1 MSVLVVSDDEEA
13 ARALCSAVS
22 RAGLI
27 AAWAAS
33 VDEAWRNV
41 ALNPPMVLVAD
52 TELTEI
58 PDFIEQIRED
68 HPWTRVYLMA
78 DPDGIVPR
86 LTAPLVAKP
95 FDAAQF
101 AELLAREVE
110 LAELDRGRRSL
121 LAHVDELALLVQS
134 SFEAIIGLSDDG
146 TILSWNHGAETLYGY
161 AAGEII
167 GRDIEV
173 LEPGGAPK
181 ERLSRGARQV
191 TEVRRHTKLGQDII
205 VHLSLSPVPNTQYTA
220 LRFAEVSLD
229 VTARRK
235 LERELEHAERLAT
248 VGRMAASMAH
258 EINNPLAVIRASTGY
273 VAQIAEQISDPDLAE
288 AADDMEVAAERIG
301 SFVQHLCGFARR
313 ERANLEQAPIAKT
326 ISLALR
332 MVTTRAK
339 ERGVRL
345 EVAEL
350 PAFSL
355 AHDPPRLAQAV
366 VNVVANAIDAAAL
379 SGGKVQLSVRAAEH
393 HVEILVDDDGP
404 GLAEEV
410 RDRVFEP
417 FITTK
422 PHGLGTGLG
431 LAITAQIVRDH
442 GGEVRLEPRESGGT
456 RAVIELNAP
465 ISDASRVLVLDDDP
479 SMRRVLASALRAAH
493 FEVSTADNLAEAE
506 TVLRAGAINVL
517 VARAPMDEPTLGP
530 LRKLSPR
537 MGVLLVSEH
546 ADDLGD
552 ASGVESLCGPLN
564 HQALTE
570 TVRRLARA

>member
-205 VHLSLSPVPNTQYTA
+205 VPLSLSPVPNTQDTA

-258 EINNPLAVIRASTGY
+258 E
-273 VAQIAEQISDPDLAE
+273 
-288 AADDMEVAAERIG
+288 
-301 SFVQHLCGFARR
+301 
-313 ERANLEQAPIAKT
+313 
-326 ISLALR
+326 
-332 MVTTRAK
+332 
-339 ERGVRL
+339 
-345 EVAEL
+345 
-350 PAFSL
+350 
-355 AHDPPRLAQAV
+355 
-366 VNVVANAIDAAAL
+366 
-379 SGGKVQLSVRAAEH
+379 
-393 HVEILVDDDGP
+393 
-404 GLAEEV
+404 
-410 RDRVFEP
+410 
-417 FITTK
+417 
-422 PHGLGTGLG
+422 
-431 LAITAQIVRDH
+431 
-442 GGEVRLEPRESGGT
+442 
-456 RAVIELNAP
+456 
-465 ISDASRVLVLDDDP
+465 
-479 SMRRVLASALRAAH
+479 
-493 FEVSTADNLAEAE
+493 
-506 TVLRAGAINVL
+506 
-517 VARAPMDEPTLGP
+517 
-530 LRKLSPR
+530 
-537 MGVLLVSEH
+537 
-546 ADDLGD
+546 
-552 ASGVESLCGPLN
+552 
-564 HQALTE
+564 
-570 TVRRLARA
+570 

>member
-1 MSVLVVSDDEEA
+1 
-13 ARALCSAVS
+13 
-22 RAGLI
+22 
-27 AAWAAS
+27 
-33 VDEAWRNV
+33 
-41 ALNPPMVLVAD
+41 MVLVAD
-52 TELTEI
+52 TELAEI
-58 PDFIEQIRED
+58 PDLVEQIREE
-68 HPWTRVYLMA
+68 HPWMRVYLMA

-134 SFEAIIGLSDDG
+134 SFEAIVGLSEDG
-146 TILSWNHGAETLYGY
+146 LILSWNHGAETLYGY
-161 AAGEII
+161 AAEEII
-167 GRDIEV
+167 GRSIEL
-173 LEPGGAPK
+173 LEPGGAPQ
-181 ERLSRGARQV
+181 ERLVRGQRQV
-191 TEVRRHTKLGQDII
+191 TEVRRRTKLGLDVI
-205 VHLSLSPVPNTQYTA
+205 VHLSLSPVPNTLYTA

-273 VAQIAEQISDPDLAE
+273 VAQIAEQIADPDLAE
-288 AADDMEVAAERIG
+288 AAEDMEVAAERIG

-313 ERANLEQAPIAKT
+313 ERAHLEQAPIAKT

-332 MVTTRAK
+332 MVSPRAK
-339 ERGVRL
+339 ERGVVL
-345 EVAEL
+345 DVVEL

-366 VNVVANAIDAAAL
+366 VNVVANAVDAAAL
-379 SGGKVQLSVRAAEH
+379 GGGRVQISVRTAEH
-393 HVEILVDDDGP
+393 HAEIVVEDDGP
-404 GLAEEV
+404 GLSEEI
-410 RDRVFEP
+410 RERVFEP
-417 FITTK
+417 FTTTK

-442 GGEVRLEPRESGGT
+442 GGEVHLEARQGGGT

-465 ISDASRVLVLDDDP
+465 IVDAKRVLVLDGDP

-493 FEVSTADNLAEAE
+493 FEVSTADNPTEAV
-506 TVLRAGAINVL
+506 TVLKSGVVHVL
-517 VARAPMDEPTLGP
+517 VARAPMADETLDS
-530 LRKLSPR
+530 LRALAPHMR
-537 MGVLLVSEH
+537 VLLMDETST
-546 ADDLGD
+546 DDTRTH
-552 ASGVESLCGPLN
+552 GVETLEGPLN
-564 HQALTE
+564 HERLTD
-570 TVRRLARA
+570 TVRRLSRA

>member
-1 MSVLVVSDDEEA
+1 
-13 ARALCSAVS
+13 
-22 RAGLI
+22 
-27 AAWAAS
+27 WAAS

-52 TELTEI
+52 TELEEI

-68 HPWTRVYLMA
+68 HPWIRVYLMA

-101 AELLAREVE
+101 AELLTREVE

-134 SFEAIIGLSDDG
+134 SFEAIIGVSDDG
-146 TILSWNHGAETLYGY
+146 LILSWNHGAETLYGY
-161 AAGEII
+161 QAGEII
-167 GRDIEV
+167 GRTIDV
-173 LEPGGAPK
+173 LEPGGAPH
-181 ERLSRGARQV
+181 ERLARGERQV
-191 TEVRRHTKLGQDII
+191 TEVRRRTKQGLDIV
-205 VHLSLSPVPNTQYTA
+205 VHLSLSPVPSTQYTA

-273 VAQIAEQISDPDLAE
+273 VAQIAEQIGDLDLAE

-313 ERANLEQAPIAKT
+313 ERANLELAPIAKT
-326 ISLALR
+326 IALALR
-332 MVTTRAK
+332 MVTPRAK
-339 ERGVRL
+339 ERGVEL
-345 EVAEL
+345 EIADV

-366 VNVVANAIDAAAL
+366 VNVVANAVDAAAL
-379 SGGKVQLSVRAAEH
+379 GGGKVRLSVHPTEG
-393 HVEILVDDDGP
+393 HVAILVEDDGP
-404 GLAEEV
+404 GLAEEI
-410 RDRVFEP
+410 RDRAFEP
-417 FITTK
+417 FTTTK
-422 PHGLGTGLG
+422 PHGSGTGLG

-442 GGEVRLEPRESGGT
+442 GGEVRLEPREEGGT

-465 ISDASRVLVLDDDP
+465 ISDASRVLVLDADP

-493 FEVSTADNLAEAE
+493 FEVSTADNPAEAAAVLKA
-506 TVLRAGAINVL
+506 TVTNVL
-517 VARAPMDEPTLGP
+517 VARAPIAAETLATLRQAAPTL
-530 LRKLSPR
+530 
-537 MGVLLVSEH
+537 GVLLVSEG

-552 ASGVESLCGPLN
+552 TSGVEVLCGPLN
-564 HQALTE
+564 HERLIE
-570 TVRRLARA
+570 TVRRLTRG